1 MQEGCSSGALLEP
14 SHVSLVCHLT
24 IRAKGAARNT
34 IIRVDNS
41 SEKQL
46 QSNLFW
52 EGKYCFHC
60 LLLGFHFKI

>member
-46 QSNLFW
+46 
-52 EGKYCFHC
+52 
-60 LLLGFHFKI
+60 